1 MAIFTR
7 VDKVFYC
14 NKYRKYYQKK
24 KEKKERRKG
33 KEQKREK
40 RNRERNKKKIR
51 IGDLFRS
58 IEEADRKERDKF
70 THHRKTFSF

>member
-1 MAIFTR
+1 VLI
-7 VDKVFYC
+7 
-14 NKYRKYYQKK
+14 KYFIVTNTENTIKK
-24 KEKKERRKG
+24 KREKKERRKG